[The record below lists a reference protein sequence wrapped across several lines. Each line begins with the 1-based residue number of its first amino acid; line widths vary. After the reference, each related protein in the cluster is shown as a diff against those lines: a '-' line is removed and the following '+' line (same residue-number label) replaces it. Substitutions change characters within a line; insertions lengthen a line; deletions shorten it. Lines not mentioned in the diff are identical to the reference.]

1 MGGKNSIPVEA
12 VEGFTPEEVNR
23 LQKRFKKLDK
33 EQKDDRGVIFLVS
46 DISSCLN

>member
-33 EQKDDRGVIFLVS
+33 ENKKMIVVSNFLS
-46 DISSCLN
+46 HF